1 MLLLSPI
8 IFMMHSMPVQAIDPK
23 LSTDK
28 FDRITNEIYIYIYIY
43 IYGKSENLIQKSLEV
58 KVVFTFQK

>member
-1 MLLLSPI
+1 
-8 IFMMHSMPVQAIDPK
+8 MMHSMPVQAIDPK

-28 FDRITNEIYIYIYIY
+28 FDRITNEIYIYIY
-43 IYGKSENLIQKSLEV
+43 GKSENLIQKSLEV

>member
-28 FDRITNEIYIYIYIY
+28 FDRITNEIYIWKIRESDTEKFR
-43 IYGKSENLIQKSLEV
+43 G
-58 KVVFTFQK
+58 

>member
-28 FDRITNEIYIYIYIY
+28 FDRITNEIYIY
-43 IYGKSENLIQKSLEV
+43 GKSENLIQKSLEV

>member
-1 MLLLSPI
+1 
-8 IFMMHSMPVQAIDPK
+8 MMHSMPVQAIDPK

-28 FDRITNEIYIYIYIY
+28 FDRITNEIYIY
-43 IYGKSENLIQKSLEV
+43 GKSENLIQKSLEV

>member
-1 MLLLSPI
+1 
-8 IFMMHSMPVQAIDPK
+8 MMHSMPVQAIDPK

-43 IYGKSENLIQKSLEV
+43 IWKIRESDTEKFRG
-58 KVVFTFQK
+58 